1 MIDVPVRVKD
11 ALRDGRLK
19 KNYRFVVLTDG
30 GSEDFTIDNDTL
42 VSESVKFDERMCSD
56 DTIKFGLCEGSSLEF
71 QYFDHENINGRRI
84 QSFIDVEYKDPSMEI
99 IETEEGTWHPVR
111 VTKNGAYTF
120 KSKNNVSCEIGIMN
134 THYIT
139 EYYQLG
145 AANNYQ
151 ITLDL
156 TTEHFFEV
164 EDYNVTVIVT
174 TQSGFDAWHTIPM
187 GFFEVDKCPRQAST
201 GIFKV
206 TAYNKLKSQYLDAKA
221 NDKIIE
227 IVGSGVVGGTN
238 GVDVGTILDELL
250 EGYSIKRDEQTVDFS
265 VSSQQIPSSD
275 TSYIRQ
281 TDFTGSE
288 NGVYIHTLDIT
299 DYLRPSDFD
308 STNFYRFRINCKNIF
323 DAVYS
328 YANTYYLDN
337 WFKSTTTPANIAR
350 LDDWLK
356 DTTSFASN
364 LEVGGFQFSTSNG
377 VRTFN
382 LQDYRDQNNVVT
394 PWFTNISSMLLGITG
409 LFEFD
414 NSQTR
419 TWTQAEIDTAKER
432 INDILFNQGNFIV
445 EISSRSEI
453 EKTLITKAE
462 AESLPDVTLRQLQSA
477 VFEVNAQYGQIDRI
491 TDLFEGVELNHS
503 RLYPANSLYPAN
515 NLYPGGQGIRGDR
528 STYSKLWTDYQGI
541 QKFRYLII
549 TYKGLDEND
558 KAVDM
563 TLQRTINAS
572 GNVDYNMSDNWLF
585 KNLTW
590 SASDVGDYA
599 DAMVSK
605 LRDVTWFPFEMWC
618 AGLPYL
624 ETGDEIEITND
635 EGTYPSY
642 ILQRQLQ
649 GIQNLQD
656 TFING
661 TLDVF

>member
-19 KNYRFVVLTDG
+19 KNYRFVVLNDDG
-30 GSEDFTIDNDTL
+30 SADFTIDNNTL
-42 VSESVKFDERMCSD
+42 VSESVKFDERMCSG
-56 DTIKFGLCEGSSLEF
+56 DTLKFGLCEGSSLEF
-71 QYFDHENINGRRI
+71 QYFDHPNINGRRI
-84 QSFIDVEYKDPSMEI
+84 QSFIDVEYKETSIEI
-99 IETEEGTWHPVR
+99 KETEEGVWHPTK
-111 VTKNGAYTF
+111 VTKNGTYTF
-120 KSKNNVSCEIGIMN
+120 KSKSNVTCVIGIGEGTHNQYYELN
-134 THYIT
+134 T
-139 EYYQLG
+139 
-145 AANNYQ
+145 ANNYTK
-151 ITLDL
+151 TLHL
-156 TTEHFFEV
+156 TTRNDFWV
-164 EDYNVTVIVT
+164 EDVNITVVVTSET
-174 TQSGFDAWHTIPM
+174 GFPAWHPIPM

-227 IVGSGVVGGTN
+227 IVSEGVVGGTD
-238 GVDVGTILDELL
+238 GADIGTILDQLL
-250 EGYSIKRDEQTVDFS
+250 EGYSIKREEETVDFI
-265 VSSQQIPSSD
+265 VTRQQIPSSD
-275 TSYIRQ
+275 TSTIRE
-281 TDFTGSE
+281 TVLDGSY
-288 NGVYIHTLDIT
+288 NGFYIHSLDIT
-299 DYLRPSDFD
+299 DYLEPVSFNP
-308 STNFYRFRINCKNIF
+308 TNFYRFRINFKNIF
-323 DAVYS
+323 DAIYS
-328 YANTYYLDN
+328 YAGTDFIDE
-337 WFKSTTTPANIAR
+337 WFKSTTTSGQIAR
-350 LDDWLK
+350 LYSWLRG
-356 DTTSFASN
+356 TTSFNSY
-364 LEVGGFQFSTSNG
+364 LSVGGFQFNTSNG
-377 VRTFN
+377 SVAYS
-382 LQDYRDQNNVVT
+382 LQEYRNVNDFTT
-394 PWFTNISSMLLGITG
+394 PWFTNITSMMLGITG
-409 LFEFD
+409 LYAYD
-414 NSQTR
+414 MNATR
-419 TWTQAEIDTAKER
+419 TWTQAEIDLTNER
-432 INDILFNQGNFIV
+432 INELLFDQGNFKI
-445 EISSRSEI
+445 EISSRSNI
-453 EKTLITKAE
+453 EKLIIGPTE

-477 VFEVNAQYGQIDRI
+477 VFEVNAQYGQIDRV

-549 TYKGLDEND
+549 TYKGLDEED
-558 KAVDM
+558 KTKDM

-572 GNVDYNMSDNWLF
+572 GNVDYVMSDNWLF
-585 KNLTW
+585 KNLIWNATQ
-590 SASDVGDYA
+590 VGAYA